1 MSDETPT
8 LENLVIEKEEEP
20 LDTSHK
26 PRKKKVKKVVKKV
39 ASIPKKVIKEVIAL
53 PKKVAEKVVEA
64 VAPKAEE
71 EPEPR
76 PLQYWEAGYI
86 APTDAPEV
94 DEPVPEKSLKPKR
107 GLTEQ
112 ELRDGITE
120 VPAEEPVYESF
131 GYFPEGTC
139 WLCKRPNKSGG
150 TIDLI
155 SGNGVLRLYMCGA
168 CQARFRQS

>member
-1 MSDETPT
+1 MSDELPIS
-8 LENLVIEKEEEP
+8 ENLAIEEEVVP
-20 LDTSHK
+20 KPKRK
-26 PRKKKVKKVVKKV
+26 PRKKTVKKVVKKV
-39 ASIPKKVIKEVIAL
+39 VSVPKKVVEEVIAA
-53 PKKVAEKVVEA
+53 PKKVVEKVAEII
-64 VAPKAEE
+64 APKEPEAE
-71 EPEPR
+71 EPR
-76 PLQYWEAGYI
+76 PLQYWEPGYI

-94 DEPVPEKSLKPKR
+94 DEPVPKAPMKPKR

-120 VPAEEPVYESF
+120 VPNEEPVYESF

-168 CQARFRQS
+168 CQSRFRQS